1 MPKTRN
7 FSDSEKRDA
16 MDLLDIHDDINTV
29 HLLTGINQRT
39 LRRWRK
45 KLRRQNATLSE
56 KGIPMSDKRTKSA
69 NLPTIQQQYNN
80 LMPTPTPSI
89 QPPAKANAARKDSEK
104 AEEDLKRLR
113 YIRDQ
118 LLEFSCKLAGD
129 LDPDDPDVNLR
140 TMSLA
145 RTLDRVY
152 WLDQNLYD
160 GDDEADE
167 SGNAAPPN
175 RIEYVYEGQA
185 SEHPPWHSAWE
196 EEPRSNP
203 SNPKSPPADDDEP
216 NRIEFH

>member
-56 KGIPMSDKRTKSA
+56 KSISLSDKRTMSDKDLTNQQRSDNLASTPDASMQPSA
-69 NLPTIQQQYNN
+69 T
-80 LMPTPTPSI
+80 
-89 QPPAKANAARKDSEK
+89 ANAARERSKK
-104 AEEDLKRLR
+104 AEEDLKRLH

-118 LLEFSCKLAGD
+118 LLEFSCKLASD

-140 TMSLA
+140 TISLA

-160 GDDEADE
+160 SEDEADE
-167 SGNAAPPN
+167 SGTAAPPN

-196 EEPRSNP
+196 EESRSNP